1 MIKSELTFAE
11 AVKKLREE
19 LNLTQEVLAQNLKVS
34 FPTVNKWENNK
45 TKPLRS
51 IRSSLVEFAK
61 VKNLSD
67 DIIVALE
74 NE

>member
-1 MIKSELTFAE
+1 MIEPELTFAE

-19 LNLTQEVLAQNLKVS
+19 LNLTQEILAQTLKVS

-51 IRSSLVEFAK
+51 IRSNIVEFAK
-61 VKNLSD
+61 AKNLSKE
-67 DIIVALE
+67 IINALE

>member
-19 LNLTQEVLAQNLKVS
+19 LNLTQELLAQTLKVS

-51 IRSSLVEFAK
+51 IRSNLVEFAK
-61 VKNLSD
+61 VKNLSE
-67 DIIVALE
+67 DIIYALE
-74 NE
+74 NL

>member
-1 MIKSELTFAE
+1 MTKSELTFPE

-19 LNLTQEVLAQNLKVS
+19 LNLTQELLAHTLKVS

-51 IRSSLVEFAK
+51 IRSNLVDFAK
-61 VKNLSD
+61 NKKLSE
-67 DIIVALE
+67 DIITALE
-74 NE
+74 NA

>member
-11 AVKKLREE
+11 AVKKLRDE
-19 LNLTQEVLAQNLKVS
+19 LNLTQELLAQALKVS

-51 IRSSLVEFAK
+51 IRSNLVEFAK
-61 VKNLSD
+61 GKNLSE
-67 DIIVALE
+67 DIIHALE
-74 NE
+74 NS

>member
-19 LNLTQEVLAQNLKVS
+19 LNLTQELLAQTLKVS

-51 IRSSLVEFAK
+51 IRSNLVEFAK
-61 VKNLSD
+61 GKNLSE
-67 DIIVALE
+67 DIIYALE
-74 NE
+74 NA